1 VDDLDYFPGGTWLSD
16 DDAAYQG
23 YADPGPAWRGDQHYR
38 GGEPD
43 NVWQRQ
49 AEGPWSPLGAP
60 VADQVRE
67 SGAQPRYREGGW
79 PQVPLGGEPGRPPA
93 ASWDTGAHTR
103 PYPSAPP
110 PAGYPRAYG
119 PDPRA
124 PRDSGPQ
131 DWLRDSGPRE
141 RLRDSGPRER
151 LRETGARDR
160 LRDSGPRERLRDT
173 GARERLRETGARDRL
188 RDSGPQ
194 DFGSRRP
201 AEPGDGRSARR
212 HTGTSLIAGYAPDA
226 DYDYDDEPR
235 GTASRAASRAPS
247 SAGAP
252 QPSYGRPLPEWL
264 PFGHRLVLL
273 PKEQGAPTL
282 GNLREHRDV
291 SGGWLRPAVFGAMDG
306 VVTNASLIAGI
317 GAGGGAHGM
326 IILTGIAGLIAGAF
340 SMATG
345 EYISVKSQ
353 NELTQAEVELERL
366 QHERDRDGKLDRL
379 TQVFMDKGVSPNL
392 AEAVSRQISA
402 DPERAVATHVRE
414 ELGLDPDDLPS
425 PRTAAVASFISFTIG
440 ALVPLGPFLL
450 GYPSLQAALVLAGLF
465 AFGGGAVVARLAGRP
480 AFLGGLRQF
489 TAAFLA
495 TGMAFFI
502 GHLVGAHIG

>member
-23 YADPGPAWRGDQHYR
+23 YTDPGAAWRGDRHYR

-49 AEGPWSPLGAP
+49 AEGPWSPMGAP
-60 VADQVRE
+60 A
-67 SGAQPRYREGGW
+67 APPR
-79 PQVPLGGEPGRPPA
+79 
-93 ASWDTGAHTR
+93 DTSARTR
-103 PYPSAPP
+103 PYPIAPP

-119 PDPRA
+119 PDPRTT
-124 PRDSGPQ
+124 RDSGPQ
-131 DWLRDSGPRE
+131 DWLRDSGPRD
-141 RLRDSGPRER
+141 RLRDTGPRER
-151 LRETGARDR
+151 LRDTGPRDRLRDTGARDR

-173 GARERLRETGARDRL
+173 GPRDRL

-194 DFGSRRP
+194 DMGFRRP
-201 AEPGDGRSARR
+201 PEPGDGRHPRR

-226 DYDYDDEPR
+226 DYADEPR
-235 GTASRAASRAPS
+235 GTASRAASS
-247 SAGAP
+247 GGSP
-252 QPSYGRPLPEWL
+252 QASYGRPLFDWL
-264 PFGHRLVLL
+264 PFSHRLVLL
-273 PKEQGAPTL
+273 PKEHGAATV
-282 GNLREHRDV
+282 GELREHRDI

-450 GYPSLQAALVLAGLF
+450 GYPSLQVALVLAGLF
-465 AFGGGAVVARLAGRP
+465 AFGGGAVVARLAGRS

-495 TGMAFFI
+495 TGMAYFI
-502 GHLVGAHIG
+502 GHLVGAHLG

>member
-23 YADPGPAWRGDQHYR
+23 YADPGTAWRGDRHYR

-49 AEGPWSPLGAP
+49 ADGPWSPLGAP
-60 VADQVRE
+60 VAGQVRE

-79 PQVPLGGEPGRPPA
+79 PDVPLGGEPGRPSA
-93 ASWDTGAHTR
+93 ASWDTQPHTR

-119 PDPRA
+119 PA

-131 DWLRDSGPRE
+131 ERLRDSGPRD

-160 LRDSGPRERLRDT
+160 LRDSGP
-173 GARERLRETGARDRL
+173 
-188 RDSGPQ
+188 Q
-194 DFGSRRP
+194 DFGPRRP

-226 DYDYDDEPR
+226 DYDDEPR

-252 QPSYGRPLPEWL
+252 QASYGRPLPDWL

-273 PKEQGAPTL
+273 PKEQGAPAL
-282 GNLREHRDV
+282 GNLREHRDI

-502 GHLVGAHIG
+502 GHLVGAHLG